1 LGDWVPSKVLMYNS
15 LVGIFDERV
24 SLDYTKIAGTLPINK
39 INDVRLFYSQAVS
52 NYILEFSML
61 KITIVD

>member
-1 LGDWVPSKVLMYNS
+1 MYNS

-24 SLDYTKIAGTLPINK
+24 SLDNTKIAGTLPINK